1 MERNLT
7 SPEALL
13 DIVQTATVNILG
25 VSKDA
30 VTLDASFADDLDA
43 DSLALVEIIT
53 EIEDALD
60 IQVPTDDLK
69 DVKTVGSAVD
79 LLMAKLAAG

>member
-1 MERNLT
+1 M
-7 SPEALL
+7 SPEELL
-13 DIVQTATVNILG
+13 DVVQTATVNILG
-25 VSKDA
+25 VPKES
-30 VTLDASFADDLDA
+30 VTLEASFADDLDA

-60 IQVPTDDLK
+60 IQVETDDLK

-79 LLMAKLAAG
+79 LLTARLAAG